1 MMNKIFFTIFI
12 TIFLN
17 HCGFS
22 PIYIGNPKEVVVS
35 KLEIIGD
42 KNLAFDL
49 ERKLNFK
56 KDEKNLNAYIFKA
69 QIYDAVENSLVDS
82 RGIATEELIKLTVS
96 YQFQDK
102 NGVVIYQDAITKDK
116 RVSVT
121 DNIPNNILVKN
132 NEKKLLLDSVIQ
144 NILFKSKVSLN

>member
-1 MMNKIFFTIFI
+1 MTM
-12 TIFLN
+12 LLS

-22 PIYIGNPKEVVVS
+22 PIYVGNQKEIVIS
-35 KLEIIGD
+35 KSEIIGD

-56 KDEKNLNAYIFKA
+56 KDEKNLNTYTFKA
-69 QIYDAVENSLVDS
+69 QIYDTAENSLVDS
-82 RGIATEELIKLTVS
+82 RGIATEEIVKLTVS
-96 YQFQDK
+96 YQFEDK

-116 RVSVT
+116 RVAVT
-121 DNIPNNILVKN
+121 DNIPNNVLVKS
-132 NEKKLLLDSVIQ
+132 NEKKLLLDGIVQ

>member
-1 MMNKIFFTIFI
+1 MMNKIFFTIFF
-12 TIFLN
+12 TLLLN

-22 PIYIGNPKEVVVS
+22 PIYVGNPKEIVVS
-35 KLEIIGD
+35 KSEIVGD
-42 KNLAFDL
+42 RNLVFDL

-56 KDEKNLNAYIFKA
+56 KDEKNLNAYTFKA
-69 QIYDAVENSLVDS
+69 QIYDTAENSLVDS

-116 RVSVT
+116 RVAVT
-121 DNIPNNILVKN
+121 DNIPNNVLVKN
-132 NEKKLLLDSVIQ
+132 NEKKLLLDGIIQ

>member
-1 MMNKIFFTIFI
+1 MMNKIFFTIFL
-12 TIFLN
+12 TVFLN

-22 PIYIGNPKEVVVS
+22 PIYVGNPKEIIIAKS
-35 KLEIIGD
+35 EIIGD

-56 KDEKNLNAYIFKA
+56 KDEKNLNAYTFRA
-69 QIYDAVENSLVDS
+69 QIYDTAESSLVDS
-82 RGIATEELIKLTVS
+82 RGIATEEIIKLTVS

-102 NGVVIYQDAITKDK
+102 NGLIIYQDSITKDK
-116 RVSVT
+116 RVVVT
-121 DNIPNNILVKN
+121 DNLPNNIFVKN
-132 NEKKLLLDSVIQ
+132 NEKKLLLDSIIQ

>member
-1 MMNKIFFTIFI
+1 MNKFFFTIII

-22 PIYIGNPKEVVVS
+22 PIYVGSPKEIIIS
-35 KLEIIGD
+35 KSEIVGD

-69 QIYDAVENSLVDS
+69 QIYDSAENSLVDS
-82 RGIATEELIKLTVS
+82 RGIATEELIKLTIS

-102 NGVVIYQDAITKDK
+102 NGVIVYQDAITKDK

-121 DNIPNNILVKN
+121 DNLPNNVLVKN
-132 NEKKLLLDSVIQ
+132 NEKKLLLDSIVQ

>member
-1 MMNKIFFTIFI
+1 MNKIFFTIFL
-12 TIFLN
+12 TLFLN

-22 PIYIGNPKEVVVS
+22 PIYIGNPKEIVVS
-35 KLEIIGD
+35 KSEIVGD
-42 KNLAFDL
+42 RNLVFDL

-56 KDEKNLNAYIFKA
+56 KDEKNLNAYTFKA
-69 QIYDAVENSLVDS
+69 QIYDTAENSLVDS

-102 NGVVIYQDAITKDK
+102 NGVVVYQDAITKDK
-116 RVSVT
+116 RVAVT
-121 DNIPNNILVKN
+121 DNIPGNVLVKN
-132 NEKKLLLDSVIQ
+132 NEKKLLLDGIIQ

>member
-1 MMNKIFFTIFI
+1 MNKFFFTIII

-22 PIYIGNPKEVVVS
+22 PIYVGSPKEIIIS
-35 KLEIIGD
+35 KSEIVGD

-69 QIYDAVENSLVDS
+69 QIYDSAENSLVDS
-82 RGIATEELIKLTVS
+82 RGIATEELIKLIIS

-102 NGVVIYQDAITKDK
+102 NGVIVYQDAITKDK

-121 DNIPNNILVKN
+121 DNLPNNVLVKN
-132 NEKKLLLDSVIQ
+132 NEKKLLLDGIIQ

>member
-12 TIFLN
+12 TIFLSN
-17 HCGFS
+17 CGFS
-22 PIYIGNPKEVVVS
+22 PIYVGNLKEIVVS
-35 KLEIIGD
+35 KSEIIGD

-56 KDEKNLNAYIFKA
+56 KDEKNLNAYTFKA

-102 NGVVIYQDAITKDK
+102 NGTIVYQDAITKDK
-116 RVSVT
+116 RVAVT
-121 DNIPNNILVKN
+121 DNIPNNILIKN
-132 NEKKLLLDSVIQ
+132 NEKKLLLDSIIQ

>member
-22 PIYIGNPKEVVVS
+22 PIYVGNPKEIIVLKS
-35 KLEIIGD
+35 EIIGD

-56 KDEKNLNAYIFKA
+56 RDEKNLNAYTFKA
-69 QIYDAVENSLVDS
+69 QIYDNAETSLVDS
-82 RGIATEELIKLTVS
+82 RGIATEEIVKLTVS

-102 NGVVIYQDAITKDK
+102 NGVVVYQDSITKDK

-121 DNIPNNILVKN
+121 DNLPNNFLVKN
-132 NEKKLLLDSVIQ
+132 NEKKLLLDGIVQ

>member
-1 MMNKIFFTIFI
+1 MNRIFFTIFI
-12 TIFLN
+12 IIFLN

-22 PIYIGNPKEVVVS
+22 PIYVGNPKEIIVS
-35 KLEIIGD
+35 KSEIIGD

-56 KDEKNLNAYIFKA
+56 KDEKNLNAYTFKA
-69 QIYDAVENSLVDS
+69 QIYDTAENSLVDS
-82 RGIATEELIKLTVS
+82 RGIATEEIIKLTVS

-102 NGVVIYQDAITKDK
+102 NDVVIYQDAITKDK
-116 RVSVT
+116 RIAAT
-121 DNIPNNILVKN
+121 DNIPNNVLVKN
-132 NEKKLLLDSVIQ
+132 NEKKLLLDGIVQ

>member
-1 MMNKIFFTIFI
+1 MNKFFITIII

-22 PIYIGNPKEVVVS
+22 PIYVGSPKEIIIS
-35 KLEIIGD
+35 KSEIVGD

-69 QIYDAVENSLVDS
+69 QIYDSAENSLVDS
-82 RGIATEELIKLTVS
+82 RGIATEELIKLTIS

-102 NGVVIYQDAITKDK
+102 NGVIVYQDAITKDK
-116 RVSVT
+116 RIAVT
-121 DNIPNNILVKN
+121 DNIPNNVLVKN
-132 NEKKLLLDSVIQ
+132 SEKKLLLDGIVQ

>member
-1 MMNKIFFTIFI
+1 MNKIYFTIFL
-12 TIFLN
+12 TLLLS

-22 PIYIGNPKEVVVS
+22 PIYVGNPKEIIVS
-35 KLEIIGD
+35 KSEIVGD
-42 KNLAFDL
+42 RNLVFDL

-56 KDEKNLNAYIFKA
+56 KDEKNLNAFIFKA
-69 QIYDAVENSLVDS
+69 QIYDTAENSLVDS

-102 NGVVIYQDAITKDK
+102 NGVVVYQDSITKDK
-116 RVSVT
+116 RVAVT
-121 DNIPNNILVKN
+121 DNLPNNVLVKN
-132 NEKKLLLDSVIQ
+132 NEKKLLLDGIIQ

>member
-1 MMNKIFFTIFI
+1 MNKIFAIIFI

-22 PIYIGNPKEVVVS
+22 PIYVGSPKEIVVS
-35 KLEIIGD
+35 KSEIVGD
-42 KNLAFDL
+42 RNLIFDL

-56 KDEKNLNAYIFKA
+56 KDEKNLNAYTFKA

-102 NGVVIYQDAITKDK
+102 NGTIVYQDAITKDK
-116 RVSVT
+116 RVAVT
-121 DNIPNNILVKN
+121 DNIPNNVLVKN
-132 NEKKLLLDSVIQ
+132 NEKKLLLDSIVQ